1 MAPERRFIQDPVL
14 LVREWSRAQL
24 QLQPG
29 LRFDERFG
37 VLFKPNL
44 ADANR
49 VTVISGG
56 GSGHEP
62 AHAGYLGDG
71 MLDAT
76 VAGSIFSSPNIR
88 QIYRAL
94 EAAASPKGTIVV
106 VKNYTGDKL
115 NFSLAAERYKA
126 ATGQDVR
133 VVLVAEDVSVPRSRG
148 KFVGRRGL
156 AGTILIH
163 KVAGAAAHRGLDIDR
178 IVQLCDKIS
187 NNMGTIGVS
196 LAPCYVPG
204 QQGAE
209 TGHSEEISLGMGIH
223 NEPAFDRL
231 PAETPTEEVIKKMLN
246 LLLDSTNK
254 EHGFLPAEAAN
265 AGRRVVLLMN
275 NLGGLS
281 TIELGAL
288 TSLVSTQLKSMYNI
302 TPCRTYAGTFLS
314 ALDGRGFS
322 ITLLSLD
329 DSEDASTILSLLN
342 DPTTANGWASSI
354 PIEQWAKE
362 SGISESVDQGAEK
375 PRRTSLN
382 DIRCDKETFVKVIKS
397 IHSEV
402 VAAEP
407 ALTHYDTVLGDGDC
421 GTTLLAGAQ
430 AMLQGAESGSLPTHS
445 LTQGTL
451 ALSEVVTEAM
461 GGTSGGIYGIYLSS
475 FAASLNRLYEENTP
489 IDARYFARAAVEALT
504 ALEKFTGARV
514 GDRTLMDALIPFVTT
529 LDRVSKDQPQGL
541 AALEAAVSEAQAGC
555 ENTRNLQAR
564 FGRSAYVKDDPGMQQ
579 AKEEEAARLPDPGA
593 YGLVAVLNGLLKAL
607 K

>member
-1 MAPERRFIQDPVL
+1 MASERRFIQDPVQ

-76 VAGSIFSSPNIR
+76 VAGTIFSSPNIR
-88 QIYRAL
+88 QIYRGL
-94 EAAASPKGTIVV
+94 EAAASPKGTIVI

-156 AGTILIH
+156 AAAVLIH
-163 KVAGAAAHRGLDIDR
+163 KVAGAAAHRGLNIDR

-187 NNMGTIGVS
+187 NNVGTFGVS

-204 QQGAE
+204 QQGVEA
-209 TGHSEEISLGMGIH
+209 GHGDEINLGMGIH

-231 PAETPTEEVIKKMLN
+231 PADTPTEEVIKKMLN
-246 LLLDSTNK
+246 LLLDWTNK
-254 EHGFLPAEAAN
+254 EHGFLSAEAVKP
-265 AGRRVVLLMN
+265 GRRFVLLMN

-281 TIELGAL
+281 TVELGAL
-288 TSLVSTQLKSMYNI
+288 TSLVSTQLKSTYNI
-302 TPCRTYAGTFLS
+302 VPCRTYAGTFLS

-342 DPTTANGWASSI
+342 DPTTANGWTSSI
-354 PIEQWAKE
+354 PINDWSKE
-362 SGISESVDQGAEK
+362 SAISESPEDHGPEK

-382 DIRCDKETFVKVIKS
+382 DIYCDKEAFVKVIKS
-397 IHSEV
+397 IYTE
-402 VAAEP
+402 VAAVEP
-407 ALTHYDTVLGDGDC
+407 ALTQYDTIMGDGDC

-430 AMLQGAESGSLPTHS
+430 AMLQGAESGSIPTHS

-451 ALSEVVTEAM
+451 ALAEIVTEAM
-461 GGTSGGIYGIYLSS
+461 GGTSGGIYGIYLSA
-475 FAASLNRLYEENTP
+475 FASSLNQLYEENAK
-489 IDARYFARAAVEALT
+489 IDVRYFARAATEALN

-529 LDRVSKDQPQGL
+529 LDSASKEKPQGL
-541 AALEAAVSEAQAGC
+541 AALETAVAAASEGS
-555 ENTRNLQAR
+555 ESTRNLQAR
-564 FGRSAYVKDDPGMQQ
+564 FGRSAYVKDDSGETQG
-579 AKEEEAARLPDPGA
+579 EEAARVPDPGA
-593 YGLVAVLNGLLKAL
+593 YGLAAVLNGLLKAL

>member
-1 MAPERRFIQDPVL
+1 
-14 LVREWSRAQL
+14 
-24 QLQPG
+24 
-29 LRFDERFG
+29 
-37 VLFKPNL
+37 
-44 ADANR
+44 
-49 VTVISGG
+49 
-56 GSGHEP
+56 
-62 AHAGYLGDG
+62 

-163 KVAGAAAHRGLDIDR
+163 KVAGAAAHRSLDIDR

-204 QQGAE
+204 QQGPE
-209 TGHSEEISLGMGIH
+209 TGHGEEISLGMGIH

-329 DSEDASTILSLLN
+329 DSEEASTILSLLN

-354 PIEQWAKE
+354 PIDQWTKE

-382 DIRCDKETFVKVIKS
+382 DIRC
-397 IHSEV
+397 
-402 VAAEP
+402 
-407 ALTHYDTVLGDGDC
+407 
-421 GTTLLAGAQ
+421 
-430 AMLQGAESGSLPTHS
+430 
-445 LTQGTL
+445 
-451 ALSEVVTEAM
+451 
-461 GGTSGGIYGIYLSS
+461 
-475 FAASLNRLYEENTP
+475 
-489 IDARYFARAAVEALT
+489 
-504 ALEKFTGARV
+504 
-514 GDRTLMDALIPFVTT
+514 
-529 LDRVSKDQPQGL
+529 
-541 AALEAAVSEAQAGC
+541 
-555 ENTRNLQAR
+555 
-564 FGRSAYVKDDPGMQQ
+564 
-579 AKEEEAARLPDPGA
+579 
-593 YGLVAVLNGLLKAL
+593 
-607 K
+607 